1 MVLVVQR
8 GMYNSVTSPIKIP
21 VLVPGNAENN
31 DGQQTFGVE
40 LSASR
45 FVRILGNDDLRDA
58 QRYFTEAEAQHF
70 HAVIAITQA
79 FQKPDDFVALDK
91 ALIAYQKAQ
100 ELRVDQGRKELDDL
114 ADLGPL
120 LAPLMGLPPD
130 KAVEHFSG
138 LGPGLQAR
146 KDVRRLLS
154 FELSESLDDARL
166 VLWWT
171 GTDFR
176 PAIWCPAMKTGFYAR
191 ALLSV
196 VGGTGI
202 RVCPHCGGAF
212 LQERSDQFYC
222 SIAHREAHRVARW
235 RLKKKTEKSKKIKKR
250 KNHGPGKAR

>member
-1 MVLVVQR
+1 MVLVMQR
-8 GMYNSVTSPIKIP
+8 GKYDTVTDSIKVVP
-21 VLVPGNAENN
+21 VLVPGDAESN

-40 LSASR
+40 FSDPR
-45 FVRILGNDDLRDA
+45 FVRILGNNDLRNA
-58 QRYFTEAEAQHF
+58 RRHLTEAEAQHF

-100 ELRVDQGRKELDDL
+100 DLRISNGRKELDDL

-120 LAPLMGLPPD
+120 LAPLMGLTAD
-130 KAVEHFSG
+130 EAVEHFSG
-138 LGPGLQAR
+138 LGPGLRAR
-146 KDVRRLLS
+146 KDVRCLLS
-154 FELSESLDDARL
+154 FELSESLDGARL

-171 GTDFR
+171 ETEFK
-176 PAIWCPAMKTGFYAR
+176 PAIWCPDMKTGFYAR

-202 RVCPHCGGAF
+202 RVCPHCGDFF

-222 SIAHREAHRVARW
+222 SIAHREAHRLARW
-235 RLKKKTEKSKKIKKR
+235 RQKKKTELLKKTKK
-250 KNHGPGKAR
+250 KEES